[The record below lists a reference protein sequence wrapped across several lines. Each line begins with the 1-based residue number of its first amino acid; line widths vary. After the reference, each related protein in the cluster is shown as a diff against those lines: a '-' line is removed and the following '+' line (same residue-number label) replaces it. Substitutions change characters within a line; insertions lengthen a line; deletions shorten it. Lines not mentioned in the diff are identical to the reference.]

1 MDQTSNIDWEKLS
14 TEFNYSTA
22 RSGGSGG
29 QHVNKVETKVIVKF
43 DIDSSNVLTEDQKKL
58 LKSKLKK
65 RLTKSNELSMYCQA
79 TRSQL
84 KNKEKLTANFIRLIK
99 KSLVVQK
106 KRKPTKINK
115 AEKEKKL
122 ENKRRRSAIKKSR
135 QKPRLDY

>member
-1 MDQTSNIDWEKLS
+1 MNINWEKL
-14 TEFNYSTA
+14 TDEFKYTTA

-43 DIDSSNVLTEDQKKL
+43 DIDASAILNEEEKKL
-58 LKSKLKK
+58 LKTRLKK
-65 RLTKSNELSMYCQA
+65 RITKGNELSMYCQA

-84 KNKEKLTANFIRLIK
+84 KNKEKVTQNFLRLIK
-99 KSLVVQK
+99 KSLIIQK

-122 ENKRRRSAIKKSR
+122 ENKRRRSAIKKTR
-135 QKPRLDY
+135 QKPRLDD

>member
-1 MDQTSNIDWEKLS
+1 MDINWEELTK
-14 TEFNYSTA
+14 EFKYATA

-43 DIDSSNVLTEDQKKL
+43 DIDASIVLNKEEKSL
-58 LKSKLKK
+58 LKSRLKK
-65 RLTKSNELSMYCQA
+65 RLTKGNEISMYCQA

-84 KNKEKLTANFIRLIK
+84 KNKEKVRQNFIRLIK

-135 QKPRLDY
+135 QKPRLDH